1 MSVITRA
8 SWPFVLTMALV
19 ACSGNPGPTLYEVRA
34 ENTTGGQITP
44 SQRQV
49 EEGQTTSFTITPEPG
64 YELQSITGCGG
75 ERTRDIFTTDAVQSD
90 CTVSARFEL
99 SDYQISTQISG
110 LGALSPESALV
121 TIEDV
126 TEFLVLPAEDYRLAS
141 ISGCGGSLEDD
152 RYTVAEVT
160 ADCTITTRFEP
171 DVYTVSGTLNATALN
186 QFDGTLNDASTE
198 LVLNDSFDT
207 PQFINNRTTLAGF
220 ATAEPADI
228 DPRFPAHFADTTNPA
243 DYYRV
248 SLQEGQ
254 LIQLQVVDYAPVEGD
269 EARYQGDLDL
279 YLFSSATEELVGSS
293 IGTGEFEELTIGE
306 TGDYLIEVAAAQGT
320 SKYILRL
327 LPEGTAP
334 QTDLSQT
341 QSGDFVPGQ
350 MLVIPAETGQKRLNT
365 ANRVRVQ
372 LEHSAP
378 LSARAAHR
386 PGSALASLSHRNP
399 TAYQKLT
406 TLRAIKARRL
416 DPGVARAE
424 PNYLRHIQRVPNDP
438 RYNLQWHY
446 DAINLPR
453 AWDLTTGTP
462 ESGEAPIVAVVD
474 SGVLIDH
481 PDLQGQLLDGYD
493 FIRDDEVANDNQPGI
508 DPDPND
514 PGDGDGLN
522 PDSWHGTHVAGTVA
536 AASDNGRGGAGVAWG
551 AQIMPLRALG
561 VGGGTSYDI
570 LQSVLYAAGLEN
582 DSNTLPERPADIINL
597 SLGGT
602 GSSQIEA
609 DTFREISETLGI
621 VIVASSG
628 NENTSEPLFPASYPT
643 VISVGATTAAGLRAP
658 YSNFGDTLDLVAPG
672 GNLGEDANGDAIP
685 DGILSTSAERD
696 GSGAI
701 QPGYSLSYQGTSM
714 AAPHVAGVAAL
725 MKAVYPGLT
734 AAEFTQLLEQ
744 GDLTSGDGTRSD
756 ELGYGQIDAERAV
769 GAAYGIV
776 NGDFQWP
783 ARVSVQPSRVNLGT
797 TSETL
802 VELISEGEGE
812 PSSITFD
819 TDVPWLTV
827 EPFDV
832 EPNDLGRYRV
842 TVDRAPLE
850 DSPGFYRGRVLFT
863 VDSDSTLTLE
873 VFMEV
878 GTVSTTG
885 QLTRTYVLLIDQDDA
900 EGTAYQA
907 VAVPTDTS
915 NEEATFEITGVLP
928 GRYSVVAGS
937 DIDADGIICQLA
949 EQCGAYP
956 SLEREQ
962 VIEVTDANRSGLDF
976 TLGILGGLLESSAQ
990 QGSGAPEPSTTY
1002 SRHVSPP
1009 ERLRQ
1014 RGPQE

>member
-1 MSVITRA
+1 MSVIIRA
-8 SWPFVLTMALV
+8 SWPIALTMALV
-19 ACSGNPGPTLYEVRA
+19 ACSGDPGPAIYDVRA
-34 ENTTGGQITP
+34 ESNQGGQILPT
-44 SQRQV
+44 QRQV
-49 EEGQTTSFTITPEPG
+49 EDGQTTSFTITPDPG
-64 YELQSITGCGG
+64 YEIQAVAGCGG
-75 ERTRDIFTTDAVQSD
+75 ERTREIFVTDAISSD
-90 CTVSARFEL
+90 CTVRASFRL
-99 SDYQISTQISG
+99 SEFQISTLVTGSG
-110 LGALSPESALV
+110 SLAPESALV
-121 TIEDV
+121 TLEDV
-126 TEFLVLPAEDYRLAS
+126 TRFSVLPAEDYRLAS
-141 ISGCGGSLEDD
+141 ISGCGGNLEGDG
-152 RYTVAEVT
+152 YTVAEVT
-160 ADCTITTRFEP
+160 ADCTITARFEP

-186 QFDGTLNDASTE
+186 QFDSTLNDASTE

-228 DPRFPAHFADTTNPA
+228 DPRFPAHFADTANPA

-269 EARYQGDLDL
+269 EPRYQGDLDL
-279 YLFSSATEELVGSS
+279 YLFSATEDLVGSS
-293 IGTGEFEELTIGE
+293 TGTGEFEELTIGE
-306 TGDYLIEVAAAQGT
+306 TGDYLIQVAAAQGT

-350 MLVIPAETGQKRLNT
+350 MLVIPAETDPKRLNT
-365 ANRVRVQ
+365 ANRMRVQ

-378 LSARAAHR
+378 LSARAAHN

-416 DPGVARAE
+416 DPAVARAE
-424 PNYLRHIQRVPNDP
+424 PNYRRHIQRVPNDP

-462 ESGEAPIVAVVD
+462 VSGEAPIVAVVD
-474 SGVLIDH
+474 SGVLLEH

-582 DSNTLPERPADIINL
+582 DSGTLPERPADIINL
-597 SLGGT
+597 SLGGP
-602 GSSQIEA
+602 GNSQIEA

-621 VIVASSG
+621 IIIASSG
-628 NENTSEPLFPASYPT
+628 NENTAEPLFPASYPT
-643 VISVGATTAAGLRAP
+643 VISVGATTAAGRRAP
-658 YSNFGDTLDLVAPG
+658 YSNFGNTLDLVAPG

-696 GSGAI
+696 GTGAI

-714 AAPHVAGVAAL
+714 AAPHVAGVTAL

-734 AAEFTQLLEQ
+734 ASEFTQLLEQ
-744 GDLTSGDGTRSD
+744 GELTSGDGARSD

-769 GAAYGIV
+769 GSAFGIV

-812 PSSITFD
+812 PSSITVD

-827 EPFDV
+827 EPFEV
-832 EPNDLGRYRV
+832 EPNGLGSYRIN
-842 TVDRAPLE
+842 VDRTSLE
-850 DSPGFYRGRVLFT
+850 DSPGFYRGRALFT

-885 QLTRTYVLLIDQDDA
+885 QLSRTYVLLIDQDDA

-907 VAVPTDTS
+907 VALPTDTT

-937 DIDADGIICQLA
+937 DIDADGIICQLG

-962 VIEVTDANRSGLDF
+962 IIEVTDTDRTGLDF
-976 TLGILGGLLESSAQ
+976 TLGILGGLLESSSQSLSDDA
-990 QGSGAPEPSTTY
+990 EPPKSSY
-1002 SRHVSPP
+1002 ARQVPPP
-1009 ERLRQ
+1009 EQRRQ
-1014 RGPQE
+1014 RSSQE

>member
-1 MSVITRA
+1 MSVIYRA
-8 SWPFVLTMALV
+8 LWPFALAAALI
-19 ACSGNPGPTLYEVRA
+19 ACSGDPGPTVYEVRA
-34 ENTTGGQITP
+34 ENNTGGQITP

-49 EEGQTTSFTITPEPG
+49 EAGQTTSFTITPDPG

-75 ERTRDIFTTDAVQSD
+75 ERTRDIFTTDTVQSD
-90 CTVSARFEL
+90 CTVSARFQL
-99 SDYQISTQISG
+99 SDYRISTQVSG
-110 LGALSPESALV
+110 LGTLSPESALV
-121 TIEDV
+121 TIEDT
-126 TEFLVLPAEDYRLAS
+126 TEFVVLPAEDYRLAS
-141 ISGCGGSLEDD
+141 ISGCGGRLEDD
-152 RYTVAEVT
+152 RYTVAEVS
-160 ADCTITTRFEP
+160 AACTISVRFEP

-198 LVLNDSFDT
+198 LALNDSFDT

-228 DPRFPAHFADTTNPA
+228 DPRFPAHFADTPNPA

-254 LIQLQVVDYAPVEGD
+254 LIQLQVVDYAPVDSD
-269 EARYQGDLDL
+269 ETRYQGDLDL
-279 YLFSSATEELVGSS
+279 YLYSATEDLVGSS
-293 IGTGEFEELTIGE
+293 TGTGEFEELTIAE
-306 TGDYLIEVAAAQGT
+306 TGDYLIEVTAAQGT

-350 MLVIPAETGQKRLNT
+350 MLVIPAETGRKSLSKGQP
-365 ANRVRVQ
+365 ARVL
-372 LEHSAP
+372 LEQSVP
-378 LSARAAHR
+378 LSARAYHH
-386 PGSALASLSHRNP
+386 PGSALASLSQRNP
-399 TAYQKLT
+399 AAYQKLS

-416 DPGVARAE
+416 DPAVALAE
-424 PNYLRHIQRVPNDP
+424 PNYLRQVQRVPNDP
-438 RYNLQWHY
+438 RYDLQWHY
-446 DAINLPR
+446 DVINLPR

-462 ESGEAPIVAVVD
+462 ETGDAPIIAVVD
-474 SGVLIDH
+474 TGVILEH
-481 PDLQGQLLDGYD
+481 PDLQGQLRDGYD
-493 FIRDDEVANDNQPGI
+493 FIRDDERANDNQPGI
-508 DPDPND
+508 DADPSD
-514 PGDGDGLN
+514 PGDGDSLD

-536 AASDNGRGGAGVAWG
+536 AASDNGEGGAGIAWG

-582 DSNTLPERPADIINL
+582 DSGTLPERPADIINL
-597 SLGGT
+597 SLGGP
-602 GSSQIEA
+602 GNSQVEA
-609 DTFREISETLGI
+609 DTFRQISEALGI
-621 VIVASSG
+621 LVVASSG
-628 NENTSEPLFPASYPT
+628 NENTAEPLFPASYPT
-643 VISVGATTAAGLRAP
+643 VISVGATTAAGQRAP
-658 YSNFGDTLDLVAPG
+658 YSNFGETLDVVAPG

-685 DGILSTSAERD
+685 DGILSTSGERD
-696 GSGAI
+696 ASGAI

-744 GDLTSGDGTRSD
+744 GDLTAGDGTRSD
-756 ELGYGQIDAERAV
+756 ELGYGQIDAELAV
-769 GAAYGIV
+769 GKAYQIA
-776 NGDFQWP
+776 NDADFQWP

-812 PSSITFD
+812 PDSITFD
-819 TDVPWLTV
+819 TDVSWLAV

-832 EPNDLGRYRV
+832 QSNGLGRYRI

-990 QGSGAPEPSTTY
+990 QGSGAPEPPTTY